1 MIKYKLEKNNKYV
14 CNIKMDEQGLIGLA
28 CLFNLHIKFC
38 QDEKENNRPLSFMSV
53 RTLDIAKTL
62 MPQIEKTLKS
72 KYINIKQLNPLI
84 INFIGGFFLC

>member
-1 MIKYKLEKNNKYV
+1 MVKYKLEKNNKYV

-28 CLFNLHIKFC
+28 CLLNWHIKFC

-53 RTLDIAKTL
+53 RAFDIAQTL

-72 KYINIKQLNPLI
+72 K
-84 INFIGGFFLC
+84 